1 MGFIFRRLRKVL
13 LDVWYGKGAPSSA
26 REPILPPEEYNCQL
40 PDFVGL
46 GAMKCGTTWWHSLIT
61 CHPRVYDSSYL
72 IGKVQPAY
80 LVKERHFF
88 DRFFG
93 KNFTAADQAEYAKWF
108 ARPDGML
115 AGEWTPSYLNDY
127 WVPPLMKATAPNAK
141 FIVILRD
148 PIDRFVSGMLHQLR
162 GDNALLKSVISLK
175 VIANAQF
182 TRGLYF
188 QQLQRWLANF
198 PRSQFLIL
206 QYEKCKLEPKV
217 QLRRTFEFLD
227 LPEISLDSINFWA
240 RKNRTWNRGDYEL
253 TEANRRSL
261 IDAYRDDVIK
271 LGDDFPEVDCGLWK
285 NFQ

>member
-1 MGFIFRRLRKVL
+1 M
-13 LDVWYGKGAPSSA
+13 
-26 REPILPPEEYNCQL
+26 N
-40 PDFVGL
+40 
-46 GAMKCGTTWWHSLIT
+46 
-61 CHPRVYDSSYL
+61 
-72 IGKVQPAY
+72 
-80 LVKERHFF
+80 
-88 DRFFG
+88 
-93 KNFTAADQAEYAKWF
+93 
-108 ARPDGML
+108 
-115 AGEWTPSYLNDY
+115 
-127 WVPPLMKATAPNAK
+127 ATAPNAK

-162 GDNALLKSVISLK
+162 GDNALLKSVISLN

-227 LPEISLDSINFWA
+227 LPEISLDSINFRA